1 MRRTKGTMVMRS
13 MWGGLLTL
21 GLALP
26 GIALANHPVLVEG
39 EQDFDGD
46 GRVGQAENN
55 DGPAGDPLGLTFGTI
70 AGCLGAVN
78 AAIGQNG
85 ACQIVTSG
93 NFVEVVNITN
103 QVTIEAAPGVVA
115 NIEAFLAPADPRLQE
130 FPTAAADP
138 FALQSAPGIIINSP
152 DDRYVI
158 LRNLVV
164 TNWTDGIRIMGSSHV
179 LLDNVRVEHNIS
191 NGINVLDQAEVAI
204 RNSQITSTGYRLNP
218 RTGNFPTAN
227 PPTPGIGLNFQ
238 GNSRGEIRNS
248 VIAGNFD
255 EGLNVA
261 RGAKVRAT
269 GRDNLFFDNER
280 KDAGKDDDKDERDD
294 VCGGWSSMLCGRA
307 AVS

>member
-1 MRRTKGTMVMRS
+1 MKKV
-13 MWGGLLTL
+13 WGGLLTL

-26 GIALANHPVLVEG
+26 GVSLANHPVLVEG
-39 EQDFDGD
+39 ETDFDGD

-70 AGCLGAVN
+70 AGCLGAAN
-78 AAIGQNG
+78 AGIGQNG
-85 ACQIVTSG
+85 TCQIVTSG

-138 FALQSAPGIIINSP
+138 FALQAAPGIIINSP

-158 LRNLVV
+158 LRNLVI
-164 TNWTDGIRIMGSSHV
+164 TNWTDGIRILGSSHV

-191 NGINVLDQAEVAI
+191 NGINVLDNAKVAI

-227 PPTPGIGLNFQ
+227 PPTPGIGVNFQ
-238 GNSRGEIRNS
+238 GNSRGEMRNT
-248 VIAGNFD
+248 VVAGNFD

-261 RGAKVRAT
+261 RGARVST
-269 GRDNLFFDNER
+269 IGRDNMFFDNDRKGGGDDDR
-280 KDAGKDDDKDERDD
+280 KDRDAD
-294 VCGGWSSMLCGRA
+294 
-307 AVS
+307 

>member
-1 MRRTKGTMVMRS
+1 MRKL
-13 MWGGLLTL
+13 WGGLLSL

-39 EQDFDGD
+39 ESDFDGD

-70 AGCLGAVN
+70 AGCLGALN
-78 AAIGQNG
+78 GGIGQNG

-93 NFVEVVNITN
+93 NFLEVVSITN

-115 NIEAFLAPADPRLQE
+115 NIEAFAAPADPRLQE

-138 FALQSAPGIIINSP
+138 FALQAAPGIIINSP

-179 LLDNVRVEHNIS
+179 LLENVRVEHNIS
-191 NGINVLDQAEVAI
+191 NGINVLDQAKVAI

-227 PPTPGIGLNFQ
+227 PPTPGIGVNFQ
-238 GNSRGEIRNS
+238 GSSRGEILNS

-255 EGLNVA
+255 EGLNTS
-261 RGAKVRAT
+261 RGARVSVV
-269 GRDNLFFDNER
+269 GRDNLFFDNDRKNGGDDDR
-280 KDAGKDDDKDERDD
+280 KDKDD
-294 VCGGWSSMLCGRA
+294 
-307 AVS
+307 

>member
-1 MRRTKGTMVMRS
+1 MKRYKGERS
-13 MWGGLLTL
+13 MKKVWGGLLTL

-26 GIALANHPVLVEG
+26 GVSLANHPVLVEG
-39 EQDFDGD
+39 ETDFDGD

-70 AGCLGAVN
+70 AGCLGAAN
-78 AAIGQNG
+78 AGIGQNG
-85 ACQIVTSG
+85 TCQIVTSG

-138 FALQSAPGIIINSP
+138 FALQAAPGIIINSP

-158 LRNLVV
+158 LRNLVI
-164 TNWTDGIRIMGSSHV
+164 TNWTDGIRILGSSHV

-191 NGINVLDQAEVAI
+191 NGINVLDNAKVAI

-227 PPTPGIGLNFQ
+227 PPTPGIGVNFQ
-238 GNSRGEIRNS
+238 GNSRGEMRNT
-248 VIAGNFD
+248 VVAGNFD

-261 RGAKVRAT
+261 RGARVST
-269 GRDNLFFDNER
+269 IGRDNMFFDNDRKGGGDDDR
-280 KDAGKDDDKDERDD
+280 KDRDAD
-294 VCGGWSSMLCGRA
+294 
-307 AVS
+307 

>member
-1 MRRTKGTMVMRS
+1 MERVGDAGPGTA
-13 MWGGLLTL
+13 GNL
-21 GLALP
+21 
-26 GIALANHPVLVEG
+26 LVEG
-39 EQDFDGD
+39 ETDFDGD

-78 AAIGQNG
+78 AGIGQNG

-93 NFVEVVNITN
+93 NFLEVVNITN

-115 NIEAFLAPADPRLQE
+115 NIEAFVAPADPRLQE

-138 FALQSAPGIIINSP
+138 FALQAAPGIIINSP

-158 LRNLVV
+158 LRNLVI

-179 LLDNVRVEHNIS
+179 LLDNVRVDHNIS

-227 PPTPGIGLNFQ
+227 PPTPGIGVNFQ

-255 EGLNVA
+255 EGLNVT
-261 RGAKVRAT
+261 RGARVRSS
-269 GRDNLFFDNER
+269 GRDNLFFDNSR
-280 KDAGKDDDKDERDD
+280 KNGSDDKDDRDD
-294 VCGGWSSMLCGRA
+294 D
-307 AVS
+307 

>member
-1 MRRTKGTMVMRS
+1 MSRNRVERS
-13 MWGGLLTL
+13 MRKVWSGLATL
-21 GLALP
+21 GVALP
-26 GIALANHPVLVEG
+26 GIAWANHPVLVEG
-39 EQDFDGD
+39 ETDFDGD

-78 AAIGQNG
+78 AGIGQNG

-93 NFVEVVNITN
+93 NFLEVVNITN

-115 NIEAFLAPADPRLQE
+115 NIEAFVAPADPRLQE

-138 FALQSAPGIIINSP
+138 FALQAAPGIIINSP

-158 LRNLVV
+158 LRNLVI

-179 LLDNVRVEHNIS
+179 LLDNVRVDHNIS

-227 PPTPGIGLNFQ
+227 PPTPGIGVNFQ

-255 EGLNVA
+255 EGLNVT
-261 RGAKVRAT
+261 RGARVRSS
-269 GRDNLFFDNER
+269 GRDNLIFDNSR
-280 KDAGKDDDKDERDD
+280 KDGGDDKDDRDD
-294 VCGGWSSMLCGRA
+294 D
-307 AVS
+307 